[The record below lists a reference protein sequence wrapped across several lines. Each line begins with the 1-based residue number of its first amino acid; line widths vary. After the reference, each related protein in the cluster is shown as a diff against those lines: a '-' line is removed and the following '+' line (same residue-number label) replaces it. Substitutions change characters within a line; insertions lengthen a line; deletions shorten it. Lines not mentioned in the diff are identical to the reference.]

1 MNWKLFGGFGIL
13 ISVIIAL
20 SLGLTLPKNNAEPDH
35 DPETEGL
42 RKKQFFFI
50 WLLIIHYII
59 LKHSA
64 TTTTQ
69 LTMTTGKLPINDELM
84 AVNPLNFVRAETD
97 RNMNLIR
104 LKILSKDS
112 KLHISY
118 IMIFKIPFFMIFRYL
133 LYSEYLK

>member
-1 MNWKLFGGFGIL
+1 MY
-13 ISVIIAL
+13 
-20 SLGLTLPKNNAEPDH
+20 
-35 DPETEGL
+35 
-42 RKKQFFFI
+42 
-50 WLLIIHYII
+50 LLIIHYII

-118 IMIFKIPFFMIFRYL
+118 IMIFIIPFFMIFRYL

>member
-13 ISVIIAL
+13 ISVILAL
-20 SLGLTLPKNNAEPDH
+20 SLGLTLPKKNAEPDH

-42 RKKQFFFI
+42 RKKIFFFYLAI
-50 WLLIIHYII
+50 YNSF
-59 LKHSA
+59 KHSA

-69 LTMTTGKLPINDELM
+69 LTMTTGKLPINDELV

-104 LKILSKDS
+104 LKILSKGS
-112 KLHISY
+112 KVHISC
-118 IMIFKIPFFMIFRYL
+118 IMIFIILFFMIFTIPVMF
-133 LYSEYLK
+133 